1 MNLVW
6 LGQPE
11 CHNISV
17 AGGKASNLSRLVAE
31 FPVPPGF
38 CLTAAAFAQCIPD
51 RDTADLPTEIR
62 DILKNAYQTLAEYC
76 GTEPKVAVRSSAV
89 NEDGQ
94 GASFAGQYET
104 FLNVIGIE
112 ALFKAVSRCRASF
125 FSSRVR
131 AYQSERGISEGSTRI
146 SVLVQHLIPADVSAV
161 VFTVNPVTGN
171 SEEIVIN
178 ANWGLG
184 ESIVG
189 GTVTPDTYVLR
200 KKDLSITGQN
210 IAEKQRMTVM
220 TEHGT
225 REVPVPGIM
234 SSQPAM
240 SDTQKI
246 ETARMALS
254 LENKMGWPAD
264 IECAWKADKIFL
276 LQCRPVTVLS

>member
-17 AGGKASNLSRLVAE
+17 AGGKAANLSRLTAE

-38 CLTAAAFAQCIPD
+38 CLTTAAFAQWIPD
-51 RDTADLPTEIR
+51 RDEADLPTETR

-76 GTEPKVAVRSSAV
+76 GTEKPKVAVRSSAV
-89 NEDGQ
+89 NEDGH

-104 FLNVIGIE
+104 FLNVTGTE
-112 ALFKAVSRCRASF
+112 ALFKAVARAS
-125 FSSRVR
+125 SLSDRVK
-131 AYQSERGISEGSTRI
+131 AYQGKQGISEGSPRI

-171 SEEIVIN
+171 PEEIVIN

-210 IAEKQRMTVM
+210 IAGKQRMTVM

-254 LENKMGWPAD
+254 LENKTGWPAD